1 MDFLRSLFCK
11 KTEPIKDI
19 SDKEQNLLENKDKNT
34 VDVVKQN
41 PINENEEIALLS
53 EEVDATKKAQEEAEA
68 AKKEQEEV
76 DAVKKAQEEAEE
88 AKKAQE
94 EVDAAKKAQEEAEEA
109 KKASEEADEAKK
121 AQEEENV
128 N

>member
-19 SDKEQNLLENKDKNT
+19 SDKEQKLLENKDKNT

-53 EEVDATKKAQEEAEA
+53 EEVDATKKAQEE
-68 AKKEQEEV
+68 V

-88 AKKAQE
+88 AKKAS
-94 EVDAAKKAQEEAEEA
+94 EEAEEA
-109 KKASEEADEAKK
+109 KKAQEEADAAQKAQEEAEAIKK
-121 AQEEENV
+121 AQEEEEEENV

>member
-19 SDKEQNLLENKDKNT
+19 SDKEQKLLENKDKNT

-53 EEVDATKKAQEEAEA
+53 EEANVDQEEAEA
-68 AKKEQEEV
+68 IKKTQEE
-76 DAVKKAQEEAEE
+76 AEAIKKAQEEAEE
-88 AKKAQE
+88 
-94 EVDAAKKAQEEAEEA
+94 AKKAQEEAEEA

>member
-19 SDKEQNLLENKDKNT
+19 SDKEQKLLENKDKNT

-53 EEVDATKKAQEEAEA
+53 EEVDAAKKAS
-68 AKKEQEEV
+68 EEV
-76 DAVKKAQEEAEE
+76 DAVKN
-88 AKKAQE
+88 
-94 EVDAAKKAQEEAEEA
+94 
-109 KKASEEADEAKK
+109 ASEEADEAKK
-121 AQEEENV
+121 AKEEADAAQKAQEEARYV
-128 N
+128 NLEASRQRPLPKQLIVWCRGSTQSVLPKQI

>member
-94 EVDAAKKAQEEAEEA
+94 EADEA

>member
-19 SDKEQNLLENKDKNT
+19 SDKEQKLLENKDKNT

-53 EEVDATKKAQEEAEA
+53 EEVDATKKAQEE
-68 AKKEQEEV
+68 V

-94 EVDAAKKAQEEAEEA
+94 EADAAQKAQEEAEA
-109 KKASEEADEAKK
+109 IKKARLDVADAIKK
-121 AQEEENV
+121 AQEEEENV

>member
-19 SDKEQNLLENKDKNT
+19 SDKEQKLLENKDKNT

-53 EEVDATKKAQEEAEA
+53 DET
-68 AKKEQEEV
+68 
-76 DAVKKAQEEAEE
+76 
-88 AKKAQE
+88 
-94 EVDAAKKAQEEAEEA
+94 DAAKKAQAGNPLSIRVVGR
-109 KKASEEADEAKK
+109 KKSRLNKRC
-121 AQEEENV
+121 V
-128 N
+128 VCS